1 MDFFSSAEAEEFNTG
16 NSVITT
22 DEIITAENFLGKDS
36 NIRVLNVDDEN
47 MDTVYFVSAQW
58 EEMPGTNK
66 HMSTLFANWLN
77 ASVSVDMAI
86 LFQGKLLDLISQ
98 PSQDG
103 RIIKTG
109 KSAGSLLITLTLP
122 EKITASLVQDI
133 SAQTSFM
140 VSQKTV

>member
-1 MDFFSSAEAEEFNTG
+1 M
-16 NSVITT
+16 
-22 DEIITAENFLGKDS
+22 GKDS

-122 EKITASLVQDI
+122 ENNRKLGSGYISPNIIYGKPENSVGGQNYKLEPFHKTGSSFSPIIRAKKHKIN
-133 SAQTSFM
+133 
-140 VSQKTV
+140 